1 MDHDFSE
8 PCGWALA
15 WEGTG
20 LFPAADCVSQDGEGR
35 QVPDPD
41 SALPWRQV
49 AAVRLSAYTNG
60 NGRNGFAAP
69 RGWALNWEGA
79 ALDGVPGADAPASY
93 PAVEHEKEGVA

>member
-8 PCGWALA
+8 PRGWALA
-15 WEGTG
+15 WEGTA
-20 LFPAADCVSQDGEGR
+20 LFPAADCASPDGDDR

-41 SALPWRQV
+41 SALPWRHV
-49 AAVRLSAYTNG
+49 AAVRLSPYTNG
-60 NGRNGFAAP
+60 NGRNGLAGP

-79 ALDGVPGADAPASY
+79 ALDGVPCADAPASY